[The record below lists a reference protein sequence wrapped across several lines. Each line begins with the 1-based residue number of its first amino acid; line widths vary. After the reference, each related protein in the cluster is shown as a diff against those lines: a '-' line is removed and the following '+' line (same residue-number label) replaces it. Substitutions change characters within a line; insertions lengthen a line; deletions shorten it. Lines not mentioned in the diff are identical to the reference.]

1 MDSMFTPYPVDSHS
15 AGCYYLTRRGMYNA
29 IKLEGKY
36 TWSEH
41 QIFRNLKTYTYTRPL
56 FDHEAVETTIHVKD
70 HRDQQK
76 HMLNSAEP
84 GLNAIITY
92 FISPTERIAYLKKQ
106 KVDQQRIKEKEE
118 HDRLMMMAQLAQEEH
133 DRQQAAR
140 FKMQLKPQT
149 IDRRRYSER
158 YVPQITSNRVPSQLV
173 LPQQAYYRNANVNK
187 KPSDS
192 FERLGGMFSG
202 AGWR

>member
-1 MDSMFTPYPVDSHS
+1 
-15 AGCYYLTRRGMYNA
+15 
-29 IKLEGKY
+29 
-36 TWSEH
+36 
-41 QIFRNLKTYTYTRPL
+41 
-56 FDHEAVETTIHVKD
+56 
-70 HRDQQK
+70 
-76 HMLNSAEP
+76 MLNSAEP

-106 KVDQQRIKEKEE
+106 KADQQRIKEKEE

-149 IDRRRYSER
+149 IDRHRFSGQ
-158 YVPQITSNRVPSQLV
+158 YVPRRVPNGVPSQLV